1 MNVKKSKL
9 IKKIIYTIIGSMV
22 CGVGVKLIVVADS
35 GFDSIS
41 TLILGIMNQIQS
53 WSSISFGT
61 WSQIL
66 SVIFLIITFFW
77 NRSLLGIGSVINGL
91 TVGATVNML
100 SPVFENYVTTK
111 FDLIVSVVGFG
122 LMALGTA
129 IYLASN
135 LGSGP
140 TEALMNCLVNHF
152 GWSLRYARILLDSSF
167 IVLGFLMGAKVG
179 FATLIAMFGLGPMI
193 QLFLKNIK
201 SVFPHASI
209 NNS

>member
-1 MNVKKSKL
+1 VSIKKIKL
-9 IKKIIYTIIGSMV
+9 IKQIIYTTIGSAI

-66 SVIFLIITFFW
+66 SVIFLMITFFW
-77 NRSLLGIGSVINGL
+77 NRSLLGIGSIINGL
-91 TVGATVNML
+91 MVGATVNML
-100 SPVFENYVTTK
+100 GPVFENYVTTR
-111 FDLIVSVVGFG
+111 FDLIVSIIGFG
-122 LMALGTA
+122 LMAFGTA
-129 IYLASN
+129 IYLASD

-152 GWSLRYARILLDSSF
+152 NWSLRYARIILDSSF
-167 IVLGFLMGAKVG
+167 IGLGFLMGAKVG
-179 FATLIAMFGLGPMI
+179 IATLMAMFGLGPLI

-201 SVFPHASI
+201 SIFPQASI
-209 NNS
+209 NNN